1 MKFREKSQ
9 KNTKK
14 LKNIQEKG
22 KKIEKTGEILEFQKK
37 NTASAV
43 LSSNS

>member
-1 MKFREKSQ
+1 M
-9 KNTKK
+9 KK

-22 KKIEKTGEILEFQKK
+22 KKFEKTGEILKFQKK